1 MTTKIK
7 TTIVH
12 GKVDESA
19 KSLEQIQL
27 EKQVVVHCT
36 YVPTFMRGRKIRIW
50 PKSLFLIDKTTG
62 SRSKLIWF
70 ENVTAYPAW
79 KPVNLNVAAT
89 FTLVFESLPDN
100 CTTFDLC
107 EIIPEAGGF
116 MVYGIQRNEMDVYTI
131 SI

>member
-7 TTIVH
+7 KTVTH
-12 GKVDESA
+12 GKVDDSA
-19 KSLEQIQL
+19 KSLEHIQL

-36 YVPTFMRGRKIRIW
+36 YMPTFMRGRKIRIW

-62 SRSKLIWF
+62 SKSNLIWF
-70 ENVTAYPAW
+70 ENVTAYPVW
-79 KPVNLNVAAT
+79 KDVILNASAT
-89 FTLVFESLPDN
+89 FTLVFDSLPES

-116 MVYGIQRNEMDVYTI
+116 MVYGIQSNEMDVYTI